1 MAILEDIDLVVVDL
15 CQWQDKD
22 RTKVK
27 ALPVRITKR
36 SEGALGEGMKVF
48 SNTAGTEY
56 KVGTDVL

>member
-27 ALPVRITKR
+27 VLPVRITKR

-48 SNTAGTEY
+48 SNAAGTEY